1 MNFTSLLVAGAEAYQ
16 GSSVLTGDV
25 KEAIQHGMLDL
36 SATVTDVLLISVGVI
51 VGVIALT
58 AGVNFAMSKVR
69 SIASW
74 AS

>member
-1 MNFTSLLVAGAEAYQ
+1 MLNPAYQ
-16 GSSVLTGDV
+16 GVSVLTD
-25 KEAIQHGMLDL
+25 AIKTAVSNGMLDL
-36 SATVTDVLLISVGVI
+36 SATVSDVVLIAVPVV

-58 AGVNFAMSKVR
+58 AGVNFAISKVR